1 MPVTRVPSPQA
12 DPPTPAQAPSFSQ
25 LLRARTRDLHQQ
37 AEGSGFMSALL
48 DGRVDRAGYTA
59 MVAQHLYIYEAL
71 EAVGASLHADPIAGA
86 FVSDR
91 LTRVPSIRADLAY
104 LSGSAAGD
112 MPPPLEAT
120 LGYVERIRATATW
133 PAGFVAHHYTR
144 YLGDLSGGLAIGAA
158 AARVYGFQPGG
169 DGVRFYRFE
178 RITKPKVFKDD
189 YRARLDAA
197 PWDPAERERVV
208 DEVLTAYRH
217 NTEVFA
223 ELARVCPPSH

>member
-1 MPVTRVPSPQA
+1 MPVTRAPSPQA
-12 DPPTPAQAPSFSQ
+12 DPPTPPEVPFSQ
-25 LLRARTRDLHQQ
+25 LLRERSRGEHHQ

-71 EAVGASLHADPIAGA
+71 EAVGDSLRNDSVAGP

-91 LTRVPSIRADLAY
+91 LTRLPSIRADLAY
-104 LSGSAAGD
+104 LCGSAASD
-112 MPPPLEAT
+112 VPSPLDAT
-120 LGYVERIRATATW
+120 LAYVERIRSTATW

-158 AARVYGFQPGG
+158 AARIYGLQPGG

-178 RITKPKVFKDD
+178 RIAKPKVFKDD
-189 YRARLDAA
+189 YRARLDTA

-223 ELARVCPPSH
+223 ELDRAYPPRH

>member
-1 MPVTRVPSPQA
+1 MPVTRAPSPQA
-12 DPPTPAQAPSFSQ
+12 DPSATAQAPFSQ
-25 LLRARTRDLHQQ
+25 LLRERSRGQHQQ

-48 DGRVDRAGYTA
+48 AGHIDRAGYTA

-71 EAVGASLHADPIAGA
+71 ESVGDSLRTDSIAGR

-104 LSGSAAGD
+104 LCGSTAHDVPA
-112 MPPPLEAT
+112 PLDAT
-120 LGYVERIRATATW
+120 VAYVERIRGTAAW

-144 YLGDLSGGLAIGAA
+144 YLGDLSGGLAIGAT

-178 RITKPKVFKDD
+178 RIAKPKVFKDD
-189 YRARLDAA
+189 YRARLDTA

-223 ELARVCPPSH
+223 ELGRIYPPSH